1 MRIRAL
7 LMALLLQGFAGSV
20 FAAEP
25 MSTEYP
31 ASVAQMQERVARLEA
46 QLQNQGLLNLLA
58 RQEEGRA
65 DINRLRGALEEFA
78 HQLKLA
84 EKRQKDY
91 YQELDQRIARLE
103 SHAGAPGTPA
113 AAVKDGVSLQFSG
126 GIKGADKTPAA
137 KPALAGPVAAVNKP
151 VLAPESVGGDS
162 LGLYE
167 QGSSLFKRGKYPEAV
182 AAFDRYLKDYPEGEL
197 AANALYWL
205 GLSHLALED
214 FKRAAEAQLRL
225 IKTFPKHDKR
235 ADAML
240 SLARVQARL
249 KKNVQARETLDELIE
264 QYPKSKAAST
274 GRKLR
279 AILD

>member
-1 MRIRAL
+1 MGIRAL
-7 LMALLLQGFAGSV
+7 LMVLLLQGAVGSV
-20 FAAEP
+20 LAVEP
-25 MSTEYP
+25 VSTER
-31 ASVAQMQERVARLEA
+31 SVSVVQMQERVARLEA

-58 RQEEGRA
+58 RQEEARA
-65 DINRLRGALEEFA
+65 DVTRLRGALEEFA

-91 YQELDQRIARLE
+91 YQELDQRIARME
-103 SHAGAPGTPA
+103 SHAATSGTPA
-113 AAVKDGVSLQFSG
+113 AAVKEGVSLQLSG
-126 GIKGADKTPAA
+126 GVKGVDKTPAA
-137 KPALAGPVAAVNKP
+137 KPAPEVPVAVNKS
-151 VLAPESVGGDS
+151 APASEPIGDE
-162 LGLYE
+162 GLSQYE
-167 QGSSLFKRGKYPEAV
+167 QGSSLFRRGKYLEAV
-182 AAFDRYLKDYPEGEL
+182 TAFDRYLKDYPEGER

-205 GLSHLALED
+205 GLSHFALDD
-214 FKRAAEAQLRL
+214 FKRAAEAQQRL

-240 SLARVQARL
+240 SLARVQAQF
-249 KKNVQARETLDELIE
+249 KKNAQARETLDQLIE